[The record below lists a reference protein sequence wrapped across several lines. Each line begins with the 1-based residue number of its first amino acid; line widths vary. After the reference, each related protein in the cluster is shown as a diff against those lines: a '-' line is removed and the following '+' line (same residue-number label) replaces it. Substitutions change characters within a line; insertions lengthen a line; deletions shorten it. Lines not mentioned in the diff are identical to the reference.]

1 LEVNALVL
9 LAEAREDGATLGTT
23 GGAVVIL
30 GDRVDGADASVS
42 LEQEVA
48 VGGQIGQ
55 GNVGELREQ
64 LLALGRCLEV
74 ALNKI

>member
-1 LEVNALVL
+1 MEVNALVL

-23 GGAVVIL
+23 GGAVVVL

-55 GNVGELREQ
+55 GNVGELGEH
-64 LLALGRCLEV
+64 LLAFGRCLEV